1 MILWK
6 YLTVAPHRP
15 PGLVGLFMYELV
27 SSFMFNSEMTSSPA
41 QKLRIGV
48 YIDGFNLYYGGNN
61 LVGNP
66 SWKWLDV
73 RRLVQNHLP
82 SSEPWSTGEIIRV
95 IYSTAEITKPA
106 EILQRQQAYIE
117 ALRVSGSVDHVIYG
131 KYKTYKDENFAALGY
146 YTKFKRVSLTS
157 DPLPEELWFKI
168 DSENLVVV
176 SHERKEEKGS
186 DVNLASNLLIDLLT
200 DKLDAAVVITNDTD
214 LAFPISYARQL
225 VPVGLINPRGSK
237 TPTDLKGAPAEGVGN
252 HWWYTLK
259 AEDLLSAQL
268 PEEFEGLR
276 RPREWRID

>member
-1 MILWK
+1 MNSSAAL
-6 YLTVAPHRP
+6 RP
-15 PGLVGLFMYELV
+15 
-27 SSFMFNSEMTSSPA
+27 
-41 QKLRIGV
+41 RIGV
-48 YIDGFNLYYGGNN
+48 YIDGFNLYYGGNK

-73 RRLVQNHLP
+73 RQLVKNHLP
-82 SSEPWSTGEIIRV
+82 ASEPWAKGEIIRV
-95 IYSTAEITKPA
+95 VYSTAEITKPV
-106 EILQRQQAYIE
+106 ETLRRQQAYIE

-146 YTKFKRVSLTS
+146 YTKFKRVSLPS
-157 DPLPEELWFKI
+157 DPLPQETWFNL

-200 DKLDAAVVITNDTD
+200 EKLDAAVVITNDTD

-225 VPVGLINPRGSK
+225 VPVGLINPRGSM
-237 TPTDLKGAPAEGVGN
+237 TPTDLKGAPTEGVGN

-259 AEDLLSAQL
+259 ADDLLSAQL
-268 PEEFEGLR
+268 LEEFEGLT
-276 RPREWRID
+276 RPHEWGVE

>member
-1 MILWK
+1 M
-6 YLTVAPHRP
+6 
-15 PGLVGLFMYELV
+15 GLFFYEFV
-27 SSFMFNSEMTSSPA
+27 GAFMFNSEMTSTPA
-41 QKLRIGV
+41 RKLRIGV
-48 YIDGFNLYYGGNN
+48 YIDG
-61 LVGNP
+61 
-66 SWKWLDV
+66 
-73 RRLVQNHLP
+73 
-82 SSEPWSTGEIIRV
+82 
-95 IYSTAEITKPA
+95 
-106 EILQRQQAYIE
+106 
-117 ALRVSGSVDHVIYG
+117 LRVSGSVDHVIYG

-200 DKLDAAVVITNDTD
+200 EKLDAAVVITNDTD